1 MIRYNINSGVEKIK
15 SKYRKYAVSAGA
27 GILIAGAAAVPALAA
42 GHSDA
47 SNASACGAAHAAQA
61 DVNGNFGFLG
71 EVGGTPGYHNGA
83 TGQDAG
89 ATGFNNSHTNCQG

>member
-71 EVGGTPGYHNGA
+71 EVGGAAGYHGV